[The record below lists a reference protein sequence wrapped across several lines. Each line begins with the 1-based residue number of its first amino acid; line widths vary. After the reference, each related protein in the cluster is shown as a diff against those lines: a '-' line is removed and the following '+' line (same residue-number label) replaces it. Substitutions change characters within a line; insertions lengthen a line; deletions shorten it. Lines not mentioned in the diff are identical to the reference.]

1 MSDKI
6 RILYIDD
13 YELDRELV
21 KDALEKEHGG
31 FEVFEASNREEFE
44 KLLQTQG
51 FDVVLSDFNIAGF
64 EGLQVLE
71 AVRSFD
77 VDLPVI
83 IVTGTGSEEIAVKA
97 LKQGAFDYV
106 IKRTNHIRKL
116 PQTILAVIEKQSL
129 KVQREQ
135 AKAALVGE

>member
-31 FEVFEASNREEFE
+31 FEVMEASNKQEFE
-44 KLLQTQG
+44 TLLKTHE
-51 FDVVLSDFNIAGF
+51 FDLVLSDFNIAGF

-71 AVRSFD
+71 AVR
-77 VDLPVI
+77 
-83 IVTGTGSEEIAVKA
+83 
-97 LKQGAFDYV
+97 
-106 IKRTNHIRKL
+106 RMIRKFRSLLL
-116 PQTILAVIEKQSL
+116 PEPGL
-129 KVQREQ
+129 KKSRSWRLSRVHRIM
-135 AKAALVGE
+135 